1 MKYPGAK
8 WRISDWI
15 VSHFPTQY
23 QNYIEPFFGSGAIL
37 FTKPQSVNEIAN
49 DIDGQVINLFKC
61 VRDHGEKLAYL
72 VEMTPYSRQ
81 EYYESLNTDASNDLE
96 RARKYL
102 VRLWQ
107 AYGAKTCHN
116 SGWSHSRYGQ
126 VYRTRYWN
134 LLPDRITSIID
145 RLKTVQ
151 FENCC
156 ALELIE
162 RCNRPDT
169 LLYLDPPY
177 PGNTRDKSYYKNE
190 LLQEKDH
197 FDLLQLAKRHKGFV
211 VISTYDNELY
221 SEELAGWVKHNKKT
235 YTHSGASR
243 IETIYL
249 SPNCRTQTTLF

>member
-8 WRISDWI
+8 WRVADWI
-15 VSHFPTQY
+15 VSNFPNQY
-23 QNYIEPFFGSGAIL
+23 QNYIEPYFGSGAIL

-49 DIDGQVINLFKC
+49 DIDNQVINLFKC
-61 VRDHGEKLAYL
+61 IRDYGNKLAYL
-72 VEMTPYSRQ
+72 AEMTPYSRQ
-81 EYYESLNTDASNDLE
+81 EYYESFNIDDSNDLE

-116 SGWSHSRYGQ
+116 SGWSNSTHGK
-126 VYRTRYWN
+126 VFRTQYWAE
-134 LLPDRITSIID
+134 LPERITSIIE

-162 RCNRPDT
+162 RCNRHDT

-177 PGNTRDKSYYKNE
+177 PGNTRTKSYYKKE
-190 LLQEKDH
+190 LLQQKDH
-197 FDLLQLAKRHKGFV
+197 LELLSLAKKHKGFV
-211 VISTYDNELY
+211 IISTYDNDLY
-221 SEELAGWVKHNKKT
+221 REELDGWIKHHKRT
-235 YTHSGASR
+235 YTHSGAPR

-249 SPNCRTQTTLF
+249 SPNCKTQTTLF